1 MLGCAPPLPPRSGT
15 ATTTAFPSTAC
26 YLTHQPFTIHLRFT
40 PHQSGA
46 LPRPSSTPNL
56 APTNTPWQPFYWGDH
71 HHPHGPEPE
80 PLPRRETRRP
90 HAPSPVSDSGPDDDS
105 HLQSYAQPVIES
117 SFKGGTTVN
126 AICSVRDPHHARNP
140 LATIQ
145 LTVGLDSYSDVT
157 VAHRDFVYNVRLITE
172 RVSTGGGLAQ
182 FDEEGL
188 VDVVDGPSSFR
199 TIPALVA
206 QHPSHLP
213 THCMLQWSWGD
224 VTTVPTQLTA
234 HYLYRTVEPAY

>member
-1 MLGCAPPLPPRSGT
+1 
-15 ATTTAFPSTAC
+15 
-26 YLTHQPFTIHLRFT
+26 
-40 PHQSGA
+40 
-46 LPRPSSTPNL
+46 
-56 APTNTPWQPFYWGDH
+56 
-71 HHPHGPEPE
+71 
-80 PLPRRETRRP
+80 
-90 HAPSPVSDSGPDDDS
+90 
-105 HLQSYAQPVIES
+105 VIES

-157 VAHRDFVYNVRLITE
+157 VAHRDFVYNVRPITE

-213 THCMLQWSWGD
+213 KHCMLLMG
-224 VTTVPTQLTA
+224 VPQINEFDIQLDTHRKTRGLPLA
-234 HYLYRTVEPAY
+234 SYDPSIDFSADLRLQCHLSEKDLLAWAEHHIGTSVDTIQ